1 MFDKFKNL
9 ARLLSFVFIFN
20 FLVLNFGIK
29 PKEVKASTDNINS
42 LRVLNFDYSRHNKYM
57 HFDFANSLVEGE
69 RITAVELKEKKDGA
83 KSFVGEAV
91 SGSDT
96 KFILKN
102 AFIDD
107 REYIGKVTIQGEGN
121 KTYNMSFNVNFQAP
135 ETQLKPTIT
144 IENSK
149 NLKINLNTFK
159 NNLGNSIGMKDGE
172 NVTVSVIKENWAT
185 IHENLSTVKTA
196 QQVNETNGII
206 LLNNA
211 LTHLTVNTPY
221 LLRVNTRYRDYIVRF
236 FVTGTA
242 SSKKINHMRVLVQD
256 SVRNDDGTINLN
268 IKFEGVSPT
277 KADQVKIKDASGS
290 FKTGTLENSV
300 FKFKNLDVRTDTKY
314 VVRFEKDS
322 NNISECYYTNSG
334 YGAFIPFKG
343 SFSSE
348 TPDVVNFNIA
358 DMFPFFAKDNT
369 KNKFSVYE
377 LNDDGVTNKKELGS
391 KTGVGIAGKQT
402 LALNGNL
409 ESGKIYKV
417 EFNNGTKSYYRTV
430 RYEAFDVS
438 SSDVKHTSA
447 VVHWNYPKNY
457 TPQSGDRVEIFLK
470 ERRIATY
477 PATPKELIVHGS
489 GGINLASVRSK
500 KIVGITPGTNYD
512 AKIVLYNQRGAIT
525 SITNFITKAFELTKP
540 IEVKDAAYSSDIYKV
555 AFIRSRTMTVQW
567 DFSSNDIEFNPG
579 DKLEIFV
586 KPNGNTNFSG
596 YPINDPKYGNPVFSS
611 TQKLN
616 TIKSA
621 EIVVPSW
628 MTKFHVDLI
637 YTVGGNRVIFPSKD
651 GYGEAGLNRRTVE
664 AKVNKPKLSVT
675 DITQTSAK
683 VKWEY
688 DRDNAAKQT
697 YQPENGHI
705 VKLHIK
711 KINSMND
718 NTTGG
723 FSGEE
728 NDAVFYYEHGKNG
741 LNVLDKKEFEITGL
755 EVGQCYR
762 LRLQHILQK
771 PGDFDNNYRTVE
783 EFYNFQTGAFTIENL
798 KAEQISQ
805 SPKVKLTWGTS
816 STPMFG
822 EGESEQ
828 NNIKVYLKEGNT
840 SEYPTEP
847 LKGVTISNYIENGR
861 EGSVVQLTKQC
872 EIELPKYNTQYNVKL
887 EYTLNGKKIEQ
898 ITMARAD
905 GNIMVSIEDVN
916 NTKATIKWEYPNG
929 YESLKS
935 SRENDKIVVKVNEN
949 FDGKVREGN
958 NLGDFSNGKEIIVT
972 SDSNGKIE
980 VNSLTGEKDYDVE
993 VKFINSGK
1001 EVYRVN
1007 TEFKATSQFQIVA
1020 LVAKDITTN
1029 SASLSWNYVGTHSF
1043 VDNQDKLDIF
1053 IKDVTKD
1060 KQRAG
1065 SDDIRTDYKKIISY
1079 THKDDA
1085 QVGVVYDGAIMA
1097 NSGENHSRLQERQ
1110 GNLKTVKSV
1119 ELSELLMGKEYS
1131 IKLQYMKG
1139 SSSSEANGNP
1149 REVIFETMNPKFDA
1163 TVFTSNQT
1171 TATFGWEYPKGYTL
1185 IKGDKVEIFIKQ
1197 MTDDN
1202 QEITEGK
1209 QPDGLGYENALLTLS
1224 HGTDDLE
1231 NGTYNLYDVTRVDVS
1246 GLTPEKKYK
1255 AKVKFTMNGG
1265 TSPSIETEVNIS
1277 TKSFS
1282 IKSFEVDSYEEY
1294 DILVKWEIEP
1304 ENMMFN
1310 EADKL
1315 EIFVKLKDGNYP
1327 QEPSYVL
1334 TTTPT
1339 QDGKTI
1345 SNTFSDYVL
1354 AESIGVEQNMKLVY
1368 TVGDKT
1374 YEKELTFT
1382 NAIDPLKAKVFSVN
1396 ETRALIEVETPSNY
1410 EFVNGDALLIY
1421 AKDEF
1426 SDGNVQSD
1434 DFLVFEGVQSD
1445 TLSIADDMK
1454 LIELSYLL
1462 PEAKYDIVVALDLED
1477 GTVEPVKLEFT
1488 TEALPITDIKLE
1500 SINFDGSTIS
1510 WDYGDNEIDFYKD
1523 EQNDNFTDKLL
1534 VGVKESDGTPI
1545 PDDFNAIKQIAVE
1558 EHSGK
1563 DIANVKD
1570 AKITVEDKTKDYEVA
1585 ICCDIG
1591 GLSYIKKT
1599 KLSFLSVSVDETSV
1613 LSDTAKVIWKYP
1625 SNITFGDSDKTEVFL
1640 RKKDDSNYPESPAF
1654 SSTGSGTTSYDLTGL
1669 EGSTEYIVKVQI
1681 TKEGLTIDPVE
1692 AEFTTKGAASSE
1704 VVVDQPEYEIT
1715 GTAAEI
1721 AIPNAEELDIDLEQ
1735 PIGLVMGD
1743 EAFTGFS
1750 IKFNE
1755 SGTAFTIEPTIPKKK
1770 YENIEVEIPLKDGT
1784 TFKMSIKEFTT
1795 QPADT
1800 AQDWLSNAYWFAFER
1815 FPDEEGYNYWYAHRI
1830 LPKTLN
1836 GEYFLKNL
1844 LFAED
1849 EFTNRNLQDKE
1860 LIAALYQI
1868 VVNREY
1874 DEEGLNFWVGI
1885 YNENLQNAQGDKKLA
1900 QEVLVDRMAHE
1911 PEFGKLCERV
1921 GIFWRQSDQDAAGV
1935 PS

>member
-29 PKEVKASTDNINS
+29 PKEVKASEISSVKMINYDISVVDNYI
-42 LRVLNFDYSRHNKYM
+42 V
-57 HFDFANSLVEGE
+57 FDFSKSLAEGDTIQEVSLLKGTTKLNIENRDNTKKSWRTREVLIHGTTYQLNISASIGGTLRKLVSTFVYNDYDIDFKPVMAIAGNNVECDIKTWAAQFPE
-69 RITAVELKEKKDGA
+69 NLNVEVDIL
-83 KSFVGEAV
+83 ST
-91 SGSDT
+91 SGSVEIQKVT
-96 KFILKN
+96 KTIKQAKTSKIVFENKKTSLQPRGYIVRAKV
-102 AFIDD
+102 AD
-107 REYIGKVTIQGEGN
+107 REYRSKFYYSGRWAKNLNVELVSGQPKENKNNLFDIDLKINMGLSSGDSLRIYAGGADYNQGVHKGN
-121 KTYNMSFNVNFQAP
+121 NVYRFENVEMSFNRDYHIKVQSTDSEKIRESMFSFCS
-135 ETQLKPTIT
+135 LYK
-144 IENSK
+144 IEKLNSRVDSSSGSS
-149 NLKINLNTFK
+149 LTFDLSNLNKFLSINSS
-159 NNLGNSIGMKDGE
+159 NNKIY
-172 NVTVSVIKENWAT
+172 
-185 IHENLSTVKTA
+185 IHELNDSFGKGNKIGEKTS
-196 QQVNETNGII
+196 V
-206 LLNNA
+206 
-211 LTHLTVNTPY
+211 
-221 LLRVNTRYRDYIVRF
+221 
-236 FVTGTA
+236 TA
-242 SSKKINHMRVLVQD
+242 SSGIVV
-256 SVRNDDGTINLN
+256 SLN
-268 IKFEGVSPT
+268 SGVSLST
-277 KADQVKIKDASGS
+277 S
-290 FKTGTLENSV
+290 
-300 FKFKNLDVRTDTKY
+300 KNYLV
-314 VVRFEKDS
+314 E
-322 NNISECYYTNSG
+322 
-334 YGAFIPFKG
+334 
-343 SFSSE
+343 
-348 TPDVVNFNIA
+348 
-358 DMFPFFAKDNT
+358 
-369 KNKFSVYE
+369 
-377 LNDDGVTNKKELGS
+377 VTNGS
-391 KTGVGIAGKQT
+391 KTISSSFMYVTMGTSATEVKETSAKINWT
-402 LALNGNL
+402 YPNGYTPA
-409 ESGKIYKV
+409 SGDKV
-417 EFNNGTKSYYRTV
+417 EIYLRDKQNSSIHSAIPKAALIHGTGTGRVDLIKTTSTV
-430 RYEAFDVS
+430 V
-438 SSDVKHTSA
+438 T
-447 VVHWNYPKNY
+447 
-457 TPQSGDRVEIFLK
+457 
-470 ERRIATY
+470 
-477 PATPKELIVHGS
+477 
-489 GGINLASVRSK
+489 GIS
-500 KIVGITPGTNYD
+500 PGTNYE
-512 AKIVLYNQRGAIT
+512 AKIVLNNQRGSVVSFFDFT
-525 SITNFITKAFELTKP
+525 TKP
-540 IEVKDAAYSSDIYKV
+540 FVLKGPIEIKDAFVGDDWYKIV
-555 AFIRSRTMTVQW
+555 YPRSRTINVQW
-567 DFSSNDIEFNPG
+567 DFEPSNMEFSSG
-579 DKLEIFV
+579 DKVEIWV
-586 KPNGNTNFSG
+586 KPNTSSEFSG
-596 YPINDPKYGNPVFSS
+596 YPKTDKYYNNPAFIKTQDLSS
-611 TQKLN
+611 TRSAN
-616 TIKSA
+616 IK
-621 EIVVPSW
+621 IPSW
-628 MTKFHVDLI
+628 MTNFHVDLI
-637 YTVGGNRVIFPSKD
+637 YTIGGKKVITNKPS
-651 GYGEAGLNRRTVE
+651 GEQGEVAYNRRTVN
-664 AKVNKPKLSVT
+664 AKVNKPKLEVT
-675 DITQTSAK
+675 DITQTTAK
-683 VKWEY
+683 VKWDY
-688 DRDNAAKQT
+688 DKDFSNDYKK
-697 YQPENGHI
+697 YEPETGHV
-705 VKLHIK
+705 VKINIK
-711 KINSMND
+711 KINSLND
-718 NTTGG
+718 YTT
-723 FSGEE
+723 SGYTED
-728 NDAVFYYEHGKNG
+728 NKVFFKEHGKDENG
-741 LNVLDKKEFEITGL
+741 NNINILNFKEFELTGL

-762 LRLQHILQK
+762 VRLQHVLQR
-771 PGDFDNNYRTVE
+771 PGDFDNNYRSVE

-798 KAEQISQ
+798 KATQIDQ

-816 STPMFG
+816 SAPMFG
-822 EGESEQ
+822 QGESEE
-828 NNIKVYLKEGNT
+828 NNIKVYLKESTT
-840 SEYPTEP
+840 SEYPEIPVATE
-847 LKGVTISNYIENGR
+847 IQNYSVSR
-861 EGSVVQLTKQC
+861 TEGEQQAQPTKQC
-872 EIELPKYNTQYNVKL
+872 TIELPKYNTLYNVKV
-887 EYTLNGKKIEQ
+887 EYTLKGKKIEEYVLAEAKGEISVSVNDVKDQ
-898 ITMARAD
+898 SGWQATINWTYPGGYKKRETD
-905 GNIMVSIEDVN
+905 KIKLTVVKREDSTFRNLPNGEIIGINDDSSGNKQLTGLEANKIYDVIVAFVN
-916 NTKATIKWEYPNG
+916 NDTEVHTVRTNFKATNDLQIVGLVASDIKSKTATIKWDYVPKDKDFTDTTHKLEVYIKENP
-929 YESLKS
+929 KS
-935 SRENDKIVVKVNEN
+935 KNQNDLSSYKKIYTVTHKNSSFYRSQDYGIELLSDTHSEHVSK
-949 FDGKVREGN
+949 EGN
-958 NLGDFSNGKEIIVT
+958 LKEFKSLDLSRLG
-972 SDSNGKIE
+972 
-980 VNSLTGEKDYDVE
+980 VNKDYSIKVKYTHDTDAEAE
-993 VKFINSGK
+993 VSFKTIAD
-1001 EVYRVN
+1001 
-1007 TEFKATSQFQIVA
+1007 TFKATV
-1020 LVAKDITTN
+1020 
-1029 SASLSWNYVGTHSF
+1029 F
-1043 VDNQDKLDIF
+1043 V
-1053 IKDVTKD
+1053 
-1060 KQRAG
+1060 
-1065 SDDIRTDYKKIISY
+1065 
-1079 THKDDA
+1079 
-1085 QVGVVYDGAIMA
+1085 
-1097 NSGENHSRLQERQ
+1097 
-1110 GNLKTVKSV
+1110 
-1119 ELSELLMGKEYS
+1119 
-1131 IKLQYMKG
+1131 
-1139 SSSSEANGNP
+1139 
-1149 REVIFETMNPKFDA
+1149 
-1163 TVFTSNQT
+1163 SNQT
-1171 TATFGWEYPKGYTL
+1171 SASYGWEYPPGYEL
-1185 IKGDKVEIFIKQ
+1185 QYGDKVKIYVKEVDDKQ
-1197 MTDDN
+1197 KN
-1202 QEITEGK
+1202 SGI
-1209 QPDGLGYENALLTLS
+1209 
-1224 HGTDDLE
+1224 GTDYEEPLLVLEHGIEDVE
-1231 NGTYNLYDVTRVDVS
+1231 NGKYDLNEVTRVDVS

-1255 AKVKFTMNGG
+1255 SKIEFLMGG
-1265 TSPSIETEVNIS
+1265 DGGHTISTEVDIS
-1277 TKSFS
+1277 TKSFE

-1304 ENMMFN
+1304 ENMIFN
-1310 EADKL
+1310 PADKA
-1315 EIFVKLKDGNYP
+1315 EIFVKLASSDAYP
-1327 QEPSYVL
+1327 EEPSYRL
-1334 TTTPT
+1334 TS
-1339 QDGKTI
+1339 DGENNI

-1368 TVGDKT
+1368 TVGDKK

-1382 NAIDPLKAKVFSVN
+1382 NSIDPLKAKVFSVN

-1558 EHSGK
+1558 EHSGE

-1625 SNITFGDSDKTEVFL
+1625 SNITFGDSDKTEVFV

-1755 SGTAFTIEPTIPKKK
+1755 SGTGFTIEPTIPKKK